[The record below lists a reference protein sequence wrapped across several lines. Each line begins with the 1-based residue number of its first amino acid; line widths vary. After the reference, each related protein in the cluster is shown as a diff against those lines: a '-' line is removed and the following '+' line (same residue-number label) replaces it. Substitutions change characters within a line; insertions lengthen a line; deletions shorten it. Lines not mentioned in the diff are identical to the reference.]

1 MKILIFDNYDSFT
14 YNLVHCVKKLGYSDI
29 TVVKNDKIDLQDV
42 TKYDK
47 IILSPGPGIPE
58 EAGLLLPLIK
68 AYAKTKSMLG
78 VCLGHQAI
86 GLAFGAKLENTPL
99 VHHGVQTAVNIIE
112 NDYIFN
118 DLPAVIDVGRY
129 HSWIVSEDNFP
140 EELTITAEDETSKIM
155 ALKHTVFDL
164 HGVQFHPESILTP
177 MGEQII
183 KNFLENNAGCTDL

>member
-1 MKILIFDNYDSFT
+1 MNILIFDNYDSFT
-14 YNLVHCVKKLGYSDI
+14 YNLVHCVKKLGYKEI
-29 TVVKNDKIDLQDV
+29 TVVKNDKIDLHDV
-42 TKYDK
+42 AKYDK

-99 VHHGVQTAVNIIE
+99 VHHGVQTSINIIE
-112 NDYIFN
+112 LDYIFN
-118 DLPAVIDVGRY
+118 NIPVEIEVGRY
-129 HSWIVSEDNFP
+129 HSWIVSEIDFP
-140 EELTITAEDETSKIM
+140 NELTITAEDETNKIM
-155 ALKHTVFDL
+155 ALKHNKFDL

-177 MGEQII
+177 WGEQII
-183 KNFLENNAGCTDL
+183 KNFLETNL